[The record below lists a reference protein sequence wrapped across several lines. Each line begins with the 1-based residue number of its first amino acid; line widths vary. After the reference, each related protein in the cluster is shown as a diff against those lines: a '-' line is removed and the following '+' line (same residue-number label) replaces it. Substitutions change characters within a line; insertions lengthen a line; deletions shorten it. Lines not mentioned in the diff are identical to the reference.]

1 MVDHIGRK
9 ARFPGLPGASR
20 EAKKCDSI
28 ARNGF
33 FRLKIATVS
42 HGTAFFA
49 KKCDSVARNGLFIIK
64 AVTVSHGT
72 TIFVLRSVKTTTVS
86 HGICVLD

>member
-1 MVDHIGRK
+1 MAEHIAVKVG
-9 ARFPGLPGASR
+9 FPGLPGASR

-49 KKCDSVARNGLFIIK
+49 KKVRQYGTERLF
-64 AVTVSHGT
+64 
-72 TIFVLRSVKTTTVS
+72 
-86 HGICVLD
+86 

>member
-42 HGTAFFA
+42 HGTAFFSLKRA
-49 KKCDSVARNGLFIIK
+49 
-64 AVTVSHGT
+64 TVWHGT
-72 TIFVLRSVKTTTVS
+72 AFLS
-86 HGICVLD
+86 